1 MTNAAIVRLNAVEA
15 TDLISTEHLPML
27 SPVDQETI
35 LRSIMNS
42 SRTWAGLVDNK
53 LVAMWGLIPPTL
65 MSDTAYLWLVTTK
78 HLRGHQFLF
87 IRHSQRAVE
96 AMLEDY
102 EEIVGHTLIEN
113 RPAQQWLRWL
123 GAKFG
128 DPIHGVVYP
137 FTIRRHHTWHQDSA
151 QSA

>member
-1 MTNAAIVRLNAVEA
+1 MSQGMIIRLNGAEAV
-15 TDLISTEHLPML
+15 DLISAEHLPML
-27 SPVDQETI
+27 PTLDQETI
-35 LRSIMNS
+35 VRSIMNS
-42 SRTWAGLVDNK
+42 SRVWAGFVDDK

-65 MSDTAYLWLVTTK
+65 LSDTAYLWLVTTK
-78 HLRGHQFLF
+78 YLRGHQFLF

-96 AMLEDY
+96 EMLEDY

-113 RPAQQWLRWL
+113 RAAQQWLRWL

-128 DPIHGVVYP
+128 DPISGVVYP

>member
-1 MTNAAIVRLNAVEA
+1 MTSAAIIRLNAAEA
-15 TDLISTEHLPML
+15 MDLISLEHLPML
-27 SPVDQETI
+27 PIMDQETI
-35 LRSIMNS
+35 QRSIGNS
-42 SRTWAGLVDNK
+42 TRVWAGLIDER

-78 HLRGHQFLF
+78 HLAQHQFLF
-87 IRHSQRAVE
+87 IRYSQRAID

-102 EEIVGHTLIEN
+102 EEIVGHCLIEN
-113 RPAQQWLRWL
+113 RRAQQWLRWL

-128 DPIHGVVYP
+128 EPIHGKVYP
-137 FTIRRHHTWHQDSA
+137 FTIRRHHTWQQDLV